1 MAKTGAGRKLNR
13 RGGHRRQLLRGLAS
27 ELIRHEQIQ
36 TTLAKA
42 KECAR
47 LTDHLVH
54 VAKKGDLN
62 AHKSVA
68 RHIHDQAVTKKLFDV
83 LAQRYSSRTGGV
95 TRIFK
100 LQSRQGDNA
109 SMALIK
115 LIA

>member
-1 MAKTGAGRKLNR
+1 MGKTAMGRKLNR
-13 RGGHRRQLLRGLAS
+13 RTGFRFSLLRGLAT

-47 LTDHLVH
+47 FTEHLIH

-62 AHKSVA
+62 AHKRVA
-68 RHIHDQAVTKKLFDV
+68 QDIKDREVKKKLFDV
-83 LAQRYSSRTGGV
+83 LAPRYTTRTGGM

-100 LQSRQGDNA
+100 LVNRQGDNA

>member
-1 MAKTGAGRKLNR
+1 MGKTGMGRKLNR
-13 RGGHRRQLLRGLAS
+13 RTGFRMQLLRGLTT

-47 LTDHLVH
+47 FTDRLVH

-62 AHKSVA
+62 AHKAVA
-68 RHIHDQAVTKKLFDV
+68 KHIKDRAVTKKLFEV
-83 LAQRYSSRTGGV
+83 LAQRYSSRVGGV

-100 LQSRQGDNA
+100 LQARQGDNA